1 MPPPA
6 QKKLKL
12 EQRRSWFGSLEETLE
27 SMREELINEISK
39 NTVAIHDLDEYIK
52 VYMEADKERAKVA
65 GKEWNESAAME
76 RTSVSLIDMSAPP
89 LARSIRGNRYEKKE
103 EKVAAAAAA
112 AAAPLEKEDNG
123 LGTIAAALIT
133 AGAVGCSTYF
143 NFKFMP
149 IIIRIASRIA
159 ETILIQGAAFSLET
173 IFATLSSLVVVAGS
187 APCLFGTLLFCFV
200 LSICFIRT
208 RYSAGIAS
216 QTGKVKS
223 TFATATEQPTTAEQE
238 ETVQG
243 WVDALHEICKKFSKE
258 DIVTFITGMKLD
270 SIQQLDD
277 DLQNKSK
284 AEVLDLA
291 SKGVYGPNTYNIWLE
306 LYPHLQTFQ
315 GDIRTLFASGMTG
328 TKGISKK
335 FRKKKTKGKGKK
347 TKGKGKTRG
356 KGKGKGKRKSRGK
369 KSRMRR

>member
-27 SMREELINEISK
+27 SMREELINQISN
-39 NTVAIHDLDEYIK
+39 NTVDISDLDEYIK
-52 VYMEADKERAKVA
+52 EYMKADKERAKVA
-65 GKEWNESAAME
+65 GKEWNEFAAME

-103 EKVAAAAAA
+103 EKVAAAAA
-112 AAAPLEKEDNG
+112 PLEKEDNG
-123 LGTIAAALIT
+123 LGKIAAALIT
-133 AGAVGCSTYF
+133 AGAVGCATYV
-143 NFKFMP
+143 NFKVMP
-149 IIIRIASRIA
+149 IIMRIASGIA

-173 IFATLSSLVVVAGS
+173 IFSTLSSLVVAAGS

-216 QTGKVKS
+216 QTDKVKS
-223 TFATATEQPTTAEQE
+223 AFATATEQPTTAEQE
-238 ETVQG
+238 DTVQG

-258 DIVTFITGMKLD
+258 DIVTFITGMNLD

-328 TKGISKK
+328 SKRISKK
-335 FRKKKTKGKGKK
+335 FRKGKKTKGKGKK